1 MSNKKWSSQAKLEIV
16 LKALK
21 SDMTMSDLCQMYQ
34 VAPSQVYAWKKELLE
49 RGSEIFE
56 SGSKST
62 KKKQRN
68 DDERVRK
75 QLFEKIGELTVERD
89 FLKKAWSKYQDQSG
103 EN

>member
-1 MSNKKWSSQAKLEIV
+1 MSQKKWSPQAKLEIV

-21 SDMTMSDLCQMYQ
+21 SEMTMNELCQLYQ

-56 SGSKST
+56 SGSKTT
-62 KKKQRN
+62 KKKQPS

-89 FLKKAWSKYQDQSG
+89 FLKKAWNKFHGHTD
-103 EN
+103 ED

>member
-1 MSNKKWSSQAKLEIV
+1 MSNKKWSAQAKLEIV

-21 SDMTMSDLCQMYQ
+21 SDMTMSDLCQLYQ

-49 RGSEIFE
+49 RGSDIFA
-56 SGSKST
+56 SSSKTT

-68 DDERVRK
+68 DDECVRK

-89 FLKKAWSKYQDQSG
+89 FLKKAWSKFHGRHG